1 MPALTLV
8 VAAILAAGGWAIA
21 NAVAGSSH
29 PSAAAG
35 SEASVLASLSP
46 QNRSYVK
53 AITELTPRQI
63 AAAFGTTQS
72 TTAGVLAS
80 LSPQNRRYVE
90 GITALTTQQIAA
102 AFATTQTTAGVLA
115 SLSPQNRR
123 YVEAITA
130 LTPRQIAAAF
140 GAGS

>member
-1 MPALTLV
+1 MSVSTQTPVAHHRGRLRMPALTLV

-63 AAAFGTTQS
+63 AAAFG
-72 TTAGVLAS
+72 
-80 LSPQNRRYVE
+80 
-90 GITALTTQQIAA
+90 
-102 AFATTQTTAGVLA
+102 
-115 SLSPQNRR
+115 
-123 YVEAITA
+123 
-130 LTPRQIAAAF
+130 
-140 GAGS
+140 AGS